1 MFIKFLK
8 KTLWKILK
16 VNPRA
21 YKLKSITG
29 YKRKNNENLTIMEI
43 GSWKGNFSE
52 NLLKIFPQSELIL
65 VDPWKVSTI
74 NKDSWY
80 GENKQNQES
89 MEGIY
94 KDVVKKFKSKKNVL
108 IHRGTVKSFY
118 ESNLNK
124 RIDIIYVDGDHS
136 YEGVLNDLFYA
147 DKLTVKDS
155 IIAMDDYEL
164 EGWWKDGVVK
174 ALNEFLG
181 KNSSKYQIL
190 GKSGSQLYIKKL
202 NNENLTN

>member
-21 YKLKSITG
+21 YKLKSIAG
-29 YKRKNNENLTIMEI
+29 YKRKNNKNLTIMEI

-118 ESNLNK
+118 ESNHLTGDIDFVKIIKMIINEEK
-124 RIDIIYVDGDHS
+124 RRS
-136 YEGVLNDLFYA
+136 
-147 DKLTVKDS
+147 
-155 IIAMDDYEL
+155 
-164 EGWWKDGVVK
+164 
-174 ALNEFLG
+174 
-181 KNSSKYQIL
+181 
-190 GKSGSQLYIKKL
+190 IKKEVNIPMRPDHGHCL
-202 NNENLTN
+202 LDDQSKKFINPGYTAIGRMMGLSEIRGIIKSVNYNYK

>member
-1 MFIKFLK
+1 
-8 KTLWKILK
+8 
-16 VNPRA
+16 
-21 YKLKSITG
+21 
-29 YKRKNNENLTIMEI
+29 
-43 GSWKGNFSE
+43 
-52 NLLKIFPQSELIL
+52 
-65 VDPWKVSTI
+65 
-74 NKDSWY
+74 
-80 GENKQNQES
+80 

-94 KDVVKKFKSKKNVL
+94 KDVVNKFKEKKNVL

-124 RIDIIYVDGDHS
+124 KVDIIYVDGDHS

-155 IIAMDDYEL
+155 IIAMDDYQL
-164 EGWWKDGVVK
+164 KGWWKDGVVK

-181 KNSSKYQIL
+181 ENSSKYQIL
-190 GKSGSQLYIKKL
+190 GKSGSQIYIKKL